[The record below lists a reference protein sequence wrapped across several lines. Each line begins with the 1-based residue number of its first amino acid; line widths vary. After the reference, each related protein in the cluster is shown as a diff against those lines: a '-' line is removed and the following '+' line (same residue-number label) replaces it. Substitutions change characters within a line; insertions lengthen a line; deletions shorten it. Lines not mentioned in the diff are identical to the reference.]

1 MLCTAARLTHLL
13 SRLSCN
19 IFVLEKHL
27 QYNTIIQY
35 NTPVL
40 SEGGDGAWSLALVEL
55 TLDELASCDDDA
67 HIVERSSSR
76 AARGSEQLPRA
87 LPDAVAAPVLAIE
100 QDAGQ
105 PAQGEAPVAT
115 TSSRT
120 AAGVS
125 ALSESDPRRATR

>member
-1 MLCTAARLTHLL
+1 MAPGR
-13 SRLSCN
+13 S
-19 IFVLEKHL
+19 
-27 QYNTIIQY
+27 
-35 NTPVL
+35 
-40 SEGGDGAWSLALVEL
+40 LVEL
-55 TLDELASCDDDA
+55 TLDELASCDDAA

-87 LPDAVAAPVLAIE
+87 LPDAVAAPVLAIQ

-115 TSSRT
+115 ILSRA

-125 ALSESDPRRATR
+125 ALSESDPRELILVPAGQTSLQKTYQPPRVQRHPPSVHPSLPQGVALS

>member
-1 MLCTAARLTHLL
+1 MAPGR
-13 SRLSCN
+13 S
-19 IFVLEKHL
+19 
-27 QYNTIIQY
+27 
-35 NTPVL
+35 
-40 SEGGDGAWSLALVEL
+40 LVEL

-87 LPDAVAAPVLAIE
+87 LPDAVAAPVLAIQ

-115 TSSRT
+115 I
-120 AAGVS
+120 
-125 ALSESDPRRATR
+125 LSFYSDGPARLCE